1 MNDTLLRT
9 HIRLV
14 HRQIHTLRR
23 QPEHPI
29 HFELLKMYESHL
41 ADLTYARSELK
52 RIATRRLR

>member
-14 HRQIHTLRR
+14 LRQIHTLRQ

-29 HFELLKMYESHL
+29 HFELLKMYESNL
-41 ADLTYARSELK
+41 ADLSYARSELK
-52 RIATRRLR
+52 RLSTRRSQ